1 MIYIYIV
8 ISAALIPILNNFL
21 EILRQPYSWW
31 LVPVLL
37 IGFILAFII
46 IQMLIFG
53 GMILFTNMNK
63 KADKGEKLFRFLVK
77 HSLPI
82 IVKVARVKINFKSE
96 KELPKDTRMMVVCN
110 HQHDFDPAVIL
121 SAFPDANIGFIGKKE
136 IYKTM
141 PFVAKAMHRLRSL
154 PIDRENDREAAK
166 TIIKAINTIKEDK
179 ASIAIF
185 PEGYVSK
192 SCEMLPFRNGCFKI
206 ALKANVP
213 IVVCVINN
221 TRAIP
226 KNIFRRK
233 TEVEFR
239 LLDVIYP
246 EQFKGKNT
254 TEIGNE
260 IHTTINTALKE
271 IRGNNA

>member
-63 KADKGEKLFRFLVK
+63 SADKGEKLFRFLVK